1 MTIRQDMHFFL
12 LNLTQKTFLKCRHT
26 KGYGSAGVFKQ
37 SQATIAPTD
46 TESLRETVIK
56 KTQHFIFQPYPAT
69 NGILILFNTRREA
82 ASTRTMGAQR
92 ERTYVNEATSE
103 FFQ

>member
-26 KGYGSAGVFKQ
+26 KGYGSAGIFKQ

-56 KTQHFIFQPYPAT
+56 KHSISSF
-69 NGILILFNTRREA
+69 NLIQQLMVF
-82 ASTRTMGAQR
+82 
-92 ERTYVNEATSE
+92 
-103 FFQ
+103 